1 MPNIFVNPSKPT
13 EVVGI
18 IDWQSTELSPR
29 YYQARQPHFIDYI
42 GPPLFGLERPRHPTD
57 EEMQDKKLEAL
68 YFQQVLCSLYN
79 TLIYHKNPRLHAA
92 FKFQQTPSYLLLLL
106 ARDIIIDGEIQY
118 LSQAAESEAT
128 WHTRPQAQN
137 SAYPLAFSAKQRQEL
152 KAELDGVLRGMG
164 IVTAIRDSIGE
175 LFPEKGLGALD
186 RYDASLNAL
195 EQMKEQVVEEYAK
208 NEQEGRYLAERV
220 ALWNLGS

>member
-1 MPNIFVNPSKPT
+1 VNPSKPT

-18 IDWQSTELSPR
+18 IDWQSTELSPL

-42 GPPLFGLERPRHPTD
+42 GPPLFGLERPREPTD

-79 TLIYHKNPRLHAA
+79 TLIHHEKQRIHAA

-106 ARDIIIDGEIQY
+106 ARNLVIDGEIQY
-118 LSQAAESEAT
+118 LLQAAELEAA
-128 WHTRPQAQN
+128 WHTLPQAQK
-137 SAYPLAFSAKQRQEL
+137 SAYPLLFSEKQRQEL

-164 IVTAIRDSIGE
+164 IMTAIRDSIGE
-175 LFPEKGLGALD
+175 LFPEKGLVALD
-186 RYDASLNAL
+186 RYDESLNAL
-195 EQMKEQVVEEYAK
+195 EQMKEQIIEDYAK
-208 NEQEGRYLAERV
+208 NEQEAEIWRKE
-220 ALWNLGS
+220 WPFGS